1 LIDVEFVIA
10 RGLYMS
16 RADLL
21 VSLVKAGSQGDQ
33 QLLRTTVEA
42 MAAEERAKHHHQL
55 ANKLEENLRATKG
68 PARAPEVVRSFDGG
82 HGGLLYEVEPRR
94 SLESLFL
101 ATSALDACRELIEE
115 QHRRDILRSYGLEP
129 RHRVLLSGPP
139 GNGKTSLAEAIAA
152 QLLVP
157 LFVVRYEAVIGSFLG
172 ETSGRLKKLF
182 DFVRTHQCVL
192 FFDEF
197 DTLGKERGDVHE
209 TGEIKRVV
217 SSLLL
222 QIDALPSHVV
232 VVTATNHAELLDR
245 AVWRRFQLRLL
256 LPAPT
261 PAQKED
267 WFVRF
272 QAQLEVPL
280 GFSPKT
286 LASKIQA
293 SSFSDL
299 EQFCEDVRR
308 RYVLGLPDAN
318 LKEIVVS
325 RLKQWQVR
333 FTIGQ

>member
-1 LIDVEFVIA
+1 
-10 RGLYMS
+10 MS

-42 MAAEERAKHHHQL
+42 MAAEERAKQHHQL
-55 ANKLEENLRATKG
+55 ADKLEANLRAANAK
-68 PARAPEVVRSFDGG
+68 ARSTAEVVRSFDGG

-94 SLESLFL
+94 TLESLFL
-101 ATSALDACRELIEE
+101 DTETLEACRELVEE
-115 QHRRDILRSYGLEP
+115 QHRRDLLRSYGLEP

-172 ETSGRLKKLF
+172 ETSGRLKRLF

-245 AVWRRFQLRLL
+245 AVWRRFQLRLSM
-256 LPAPT
+256 PAPT
-261 PAQKED
+261 QAQKEE
-267 WFVRF
+267 WLLRF
-272 QAQLEVPL
+272 QAKLDVPL
-280 GFSPKT
+280 GLSAKT
-286 LASKIQA
+286 LASKVEV

-299 EQFCEDVRR
+299 EQFCEDVQR
-308 RYVLGLPDAN
+308 RYVLSLPAAN
-318 LKEIVVS
+318 MKSIVAS
-325 RLKQWQVR
+325 RLKQWRARFSVR
-333 FTIGQ
+333 P

>member
-1 LIDVEFVIA
+1 
-10 RGLYMS
+10 MS

-55 ANKLEENLRATKG
+55 ADKLVENLGSAKSG
-68 PARAPEVVRSFDGG
+68 PRSVEVVRSFDGG

-94 SLESLFL
+94 TLDSLLLNEAVL
-101 ATSALDACRELIEE
+101 TACRELVEE
-115 QHRRDILRSYGLEP
+115 QHRKDLLRSYGVEP
-129 RHRVLLSGPP
+129 RHRVLLSGAP
-139 GNGKTSLAEAIAA
+139 GNGKTSLAEALAA
-152 QLLVP
+152 ELMVP

-172 ETSGRLKKLF
+172 ETSGRLKRLF

-197 DTLGKERGDVHE
+197 DTLGKERGDTHE

-245 AVWRRFQLRLL
+245 AVWRRFQLRLA
-256 LPAPT
+256 LPEPT
-261 PAQKED
+261 VAQKEE
-267 WFVRF
+267 WFVRL
-272 QAQLEVPL
+272 QKRLDAPL
-280 GFSPKT
+280 GITPKA
-286 LASKIQA
+286 LASKLEA

-299 EQFCEDVRR
+299 EQFCEDIQR
-308 RYVLGLPDAN
+308 RYVLALPAAN
-318 LKEIVVS
+318 LKRIIVE
-325 RLKQWQVR
+325 RLKQWQTR
-333 FTIGQ
+333 FTIDQ

>member
-1 LIDVEFVIA
+1 
-10 RGLYMS
+10 MS
-16 RADLL
+16 RADLI

-55 ANKLEENLRATKG
+55 ADKLEQNLRAVNG
-68 PARAPEVVRSFDGG
+68 RPRASEVVRSFDGG

-94 SLESLFL
+94 ALEALFL
-101 ATSALDACRELIEE
+101 DVASLAACRELVEE
-115 QHRRDILRSYGLEP
+115 QHRKDILRSYGLEP
-129 RHRVLLSGPP
+129 RHRVLLTGPP

-232 VVTATNHAELLDR
+232 VG
-245 AVWRRFQLRLL
+245 
-256 LPAPT
+256 P
-261 PAQKED
+261 
-267 WFVRF
+267 
-272 QAQLEVPL
+272 
-280 GFSPKT
+280 
-286 LASKIQA
+286 
-293 SSFSDL
+293 
-299 EQFCEDVRR
+299 
-308 RYVLGLPDAN
+308 
-318 LKEIVVS
+318 
-325 RLKQWQVR
+325 RLKCPL
-333 FTIGQ
+333 